1 MASSFTTNGVEST
14 SRPAFEATA
23 SHSAEDGNNE
33 QMFATNNGYSVTE
46 RFDQGS
52 DFAPAT
58 GNFTAPITGR
68 YFFSWCVRYNSLPD
82 ESYIHIGPQASNVG
96 RTSWQILSDGSLP
109 RAYHYMSGSTITDM
123 DASDTIYISFY
134 MAGSGTVA
142 IEGQSTF
149 AGCLIC

>member
-52 DFAPAT
+52 DFAPAS
-58 GNFTAPITGR
+58 GNFTAPITHMNPI
-68 YFFSWCVRYNSLPD
+68 FISAPKHL
-82 ESYIHIGPQASNVG
+82 
-96 RTSWQILSDGSLP
+96 
-109 RAYHYMSGSTITDM
+109 MSAALLGK
-123 DASDTIYISFY
+123 FY
-134 MAGSGTVA
+134 QTALCPG
-142 IEGQSTF
+142 
-149 AGCLIC
+149 LIII